1 MLWEIESSEFVVQL
15 SPDRWPAV
23 VGQRAGRGFSLS
35 APGRLCSKAP
45 PGLGPETSWTLA
57 GRAHSGAPTKQFD
70 KLRGFSVKMDAR
82 LSSGLGPLRTE

>member
-1 MLWEIESSEFVVQL
+1 MSFSSAHTRQMAG
-15 SPDRWPAV
+15 SCRD
-23 VGQRAGRGFSLS
+23 RAGGCFSLS